1 MSSIGYQIF
10 DTEEEFDQKESAIC
24 QLLGLPNVYGSEGY
38 WEKIKHFSADQW
50 YGAVEETLVN
60 ACAEMTPAARS
71 AYYDPLTLV
80 DIQYLITNGW
90 YPPNP

>member
-24 QLLGLPNVYGSEGY
+24 QFLGIPNVYGTQEY

-50 YGAVEETLVN
+50 CGAIEQILVDACVAMTPAERAVYYDPETLVS
-60 ACAEMTPAARS
+60 AE
-71 AYYDPLTLV
+71 D
-80 DIQYLITNGW
+80 LISNGW
-90 YPPNP
+90 FPADP